1 MDAGVGQLLFGSF
14 VPHGVGTKQAP
25 IGHVRIGEVGLA
37 IVLKGR
43 RGVALIGKGE
53 RRLLRERDAAAGA
66 LSTHD
71 PANDDDYKL
80 FDDNAKFS
88 RPGVVTLE
96 ILGRLAAQVAKQ
108 RGADN
113 LVSPDGVGICFDFL
127 FCLRL
132 VGR

>member
-1 MDAGVGQLLFGSF
+1 
-14 VPHGVGTKQAP
+14 
-25 IGHVRIGEVGLA
+25 
-37 IVLKGR
+37 VLKGR

-108 RGADN
+108 RGAGN